1 MKFSYLRPASVP
13 EALELLSRYSG
24 RAKVLA
30 GGTDLLVQ
38 LRDEDRK
45 LAGLEYVVDI
55 SFLKELEY
63 VREEGDFISLGPLTT
78 HGRLVRDPLVARWAP
93 FLAVAAGQVGSPQIR
108 GRGTVGGNIVNASP
122 AADTVPV
129 LAALDAVLTVRGAAG
144 ARQVPI
150 ADAFAG
156 PYRSALAPDELL
168 VDIRFRKLP
177 DPGRTAFLKIARRKA
192 LAIARLNVAVALHL
206 GPKREVLDARI
217 SPGSVMPR
225 PGRIRPAEEA
235 LLGQVLSDGVIELAA
250 RRVSEEMIKAS
261 GVRWSTPYKGPVVE
275 VITRRALQEAGK

>member
-1 MKFSYLRPASVP
+1 MKFSYLRPSSVT
-13 EALELLSRYSG
+13 EALELLSRYTG

-38 LRDEDRK
+38 LRDEDPK

-78 HGRLVRDPLVARWAP
+78 HGRLVRDSLIARWAP
-93 FLAVAAGQVGSPQIR
+93 FLAVAAEQVGSPQIR
-108 GRGTVGGNIVNASP
+108 SRGTVGGNIVNASP

-129 LAALDAVLTVRGAAG
+129 LVALDAVLTLRSAAG
-144 ARQVPI
+144 ERRMPI
-150 ADAFAG
+150 ADAFGG
-156 PYRSALAPDELL
+156 PYRSTLGPGELL
-168 VDIRFRKLP
+168 TEICFPKLP
-177 DPGRTAFLKIARRKA
+177 DPDRTSFIKIARRKA
-192 LAIARLNVAVALHL
+192 LAIARLNVAVALGL
-206 GPKREVLDARI
+206 GPGREVLDARI
-217 SPGSVMPR
+217 APGSVMPR

-235 LLGQVLSDGVIELAA
+235 LLGQVLSDEAIETAA

-261 GVRWSTPYKGPVVE
+261 GVRWSTPYKAPVAE